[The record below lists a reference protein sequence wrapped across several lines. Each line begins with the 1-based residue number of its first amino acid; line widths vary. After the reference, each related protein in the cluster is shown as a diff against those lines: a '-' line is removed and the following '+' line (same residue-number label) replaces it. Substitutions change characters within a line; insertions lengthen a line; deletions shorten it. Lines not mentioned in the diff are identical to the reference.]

1 MKQFAKIALSLLLV
15 AAITVVCGSTTACS
29 SSKDTMYTTK
39 KKTSKTIN
47 KNYKVR
53 GNNTNNGSTYRTY

>member
-1 MKQFAKIALSLLLV
+1 MKRFAKIALSLMLV
-15 AAITVVCGSTTACS
+15 AAITVVCGSTSACS
-29 SSKDTMYTTK
+29 SSQDTMYRSKT
-39 KKTSKTIN
+39 KTSKTIN